1 MTTDRVQDFYT
12 QRAKLYKFFFID
24 VLKWKNVLAKFFSEN
39 SYLRSNMKILD
50 AGCGTGA
57 VTRALYG
64 LARQQKLEKVTF
76 HAFDLT
82 PAMLDLFRQW
92 VEAEQASDITL
103 QQADVMEL
111 EKQLPQNW
119 NDYDLIISSAMLEYI
134 PKDKI
139 PQALSNLKR
148 LLDENGSL
156 LVLAT
161 KRTRISQWLGGK
173 WWGTNTFEPGELEA
187 KFQHAGFQT
196 IQFKSLP
203 SFWRSSILVI
213 EAKRRRWD

>member
-24 VLKWKNVLAKFFSEN
+24 VLKWENVLATFFGEN
-39 SYLRSNMKILD
+39 SYLRSDMKILD

-57 VTRALYG
+57 ITRALYG

-82 PAMLDLFRQW
+82 PAMLEIFRQW

-103 QQADVMEL
+103 QHADVLEL

-119 NDYDLIISSAMLEYI
+119 NGYDLIISSAMVEYI
-134 PKDKI
+134 PKDNI
-139 PQALSNLKR
+139 PQALTNLR
-148 LLDENGSL
+148 LRLNENGSL

-161 KRTRISQWLGGK
+161 KKTWISQLLGGK
-173 WWGTNTFEPGELEA
+173 WWGTNTFEPGELKA
-187 KFQHAGFQT
+187 KFQEAGLQT

-203 SFWRSSILVI
+203 SFWRSSILVV
-213 EAKRRRWD
+213 EAKR